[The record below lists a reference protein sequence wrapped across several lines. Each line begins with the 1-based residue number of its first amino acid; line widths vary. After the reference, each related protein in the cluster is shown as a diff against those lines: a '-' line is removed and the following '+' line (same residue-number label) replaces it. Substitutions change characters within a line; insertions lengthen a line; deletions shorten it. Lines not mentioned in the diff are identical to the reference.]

1 MSLYK
6 EIKNFGNY
14 FNSIRIHENLLIVD
28 LILPSNWEDEK
39 ILRQTTIKD
48 GENTV
53 QLKVNKRGDN
63 SKAVS
68 FYSIFDENGTS
79 SLVTEIKK
87 VIKWNKDLEEKNRLL
102 EEKIIEMKKIFIEN
116 NIDSLR
122 NLKIDFD
129 DIKFKLNGREEFEPV
144 ASEGNSEGPEG
155 NTTRWSKWYI

>member
-63 SKAVS
+63 NKSVS

-102 EEKIIEMKKIFIEN
+102 EEKIVEMKKIFIEN

-129 DIKFKLNGREEFEPV
+129 NIKFKLNGREEFEPV

-155 NTTRWSKWYI
+155 NTTT

>member
-79 SLVTEIKK
+79 CLVTEIKK

-102 EEKIIEMKKIFIEN
+102 EEKIVEMKKIFIEN

-129 DIKFKLNGREEFEPV
+129 NIKFKLNGREEFEPV

-155 NTTRWSKWYI
+155 NTTT

>member
-102 EEKIIEMKKIFIEN
+102 EEKIVEMKKIFIEN

-129 DIKFKLNGREEFEPV
+129 NIKFKLNGREEFEPV

-155 NTTRWSKWYI
+155 NTTT

>member
-28 LILPSNWEDEK
+28 LMLPSNWEDEK

-53 QLKVNKRGDN
+53 QLKVSKRGDN
-63 SKAVS
+63 SKSVS

-129 DIKFKLNGREEFEPV
+129 NIKFKLNGREEFEPV

-155 NTTRWSKWYI
+155 NTTT

>member
-129 DIKFKLNGREEFEPV
+129 NIKFKLNGREEFEPV

-155 NTTRWSKWYI
+155 NTTT

>member
-68 FYSIFDENGTS
+68 FF
-79 SLVTEIKK
+79 
-87 VIKWNKDLEEKNRLL
+87 
-102 EEKIIEMKKIFIEN
+102 
-116 NIDSLR
+116 
-122 NLKIDFD
+122 
-129 DIKFKLNGREEFEPV
+129 
-144 ASEGNSEGPEG
+144 NS
-155 NTTRWSKWYI
+155 